1 MQAQNSQ
8 SQNSFEAMETPNSP
22 NPPIPSTPVLAHRTL
37 AHRVQPEPTISP
49 GGHLLK
55 ARRKLIHSHPNKTS
69 FLQKRLSRNYEI
81 RQNALLLPAPI
92 PNTQQVRPPINKK
105 SRSKY
110 ASDAKLSEAAAI
122 HRRKL
127 RSEDVEEEVVYMRGK
142 KQLEKEVNEM
152 RIREEAVRVARAA
165 VLRRTGKPAEGADD
179 DDGWLGHDSDEE
191 EKKEMTYSSSDEE
204 EEED

>member
-1 MQAQNSQ
+1 
-8 SQNSFEAMETPNSP
+8 METPNSP

-81 RQNALLLPAPI
+81 RQNALLLPAPT
-92 PNTQQVRPPINKK
+92 PNTQQVGLRNTKK

-142 KQLEKEVNEM
+142 KQLEKEVKEM

-165 VLRRTGKPAEGADD
+165 VLRRTGVPAEGAEEADD
-179 DDGWLGHDSDEE
+179 DDGWLGYDSDEE
-191 EKKEMTYSSSDEE
+191 KKKEMTYSSSDEE